1 MLQPTRFTGVIR
13 VSTAQELAYSK
24 IRHAILTGV
33 LRPGIQLRQEELA
46 EEFNM
51 SRTAVRFAIQAL
63 ADDGIVE
70 ISDTRRS
77 FVADITET
85 HAEETFDILAMLEPY
100 SAGLAADRATDEDVA
115 ELRTLIDKM
124 EIVIDDDIAFLDLNS
139 QFHRKIHRLSGNR
152 GLREIIE
159 RVVDFPTTLYLKL
172 GQSTESS
179 GANDDHRR
187 ILAALERR
195 DCELAALE
203 MKAHVEYRRR
213 EFREQWL
220 EYDGD

>member
-1 MLQPTRFTGVIR
+1 
-13 VSTAQELAYSK
+13 
-24 IRHAILTGV
+24 
-33 LRPGIQLRQEELA
+33 EELA

-203 MKAHVEYRRR
+203 MKAHVEY
-213 EFREQWL
+213 
-220 EYDGD
+220 

>member
-85 HAEETFDILAMLEPY
+85 HAEETFDIL
-100 SAGLAADRATDEDVA
+100 
-115 ELRTLIDKM
+115 
-124 EIVIDDDIAFLDLNS
+124 
-139 QFHRKIHRLSGNR
+139 
-152 GLREIIE
+152 
-159 RVVDFPTTLYLKL
+159 
-172 GQSTESS
+172 
-179 GANDDHRR
+179 
-187 ILAALERR
+187 
-195 DCELAALE
+195 
-203 MKAHVEYRRR
+203 
-213 EFREQWL
+213 
-220 EYDGD
+220 

>member
-1 MLQPTRFTGVIR
+1 M
-13 VSTAQELAYSK
+13 STAQELAYSK